1 MTGLSIK
8 CFQRWHS
15 FYLEMYLWKRV
26 YLHYRYWYVYIPAP
40 FSVNRLLVS
49 TKLSK
54 GLIQRPFLLISC
66 CHIVRTV
73 FCNFSVCYCLVCILS
88 KWPINGL
95 PKSPDCPEPILHV
108 CFLWTTPLLLADQ
121 LPHGSPDMI
130 LCIRRRHWKEELGMA
145 TKLSTTEKWAAI
157 PLFKASSQLSSSR
170 SYICVFSR
178 Y

>member
-1 MTGLSIK
+1 MLFCSILFWNISLK
-8 CFQRWHS
+8 TCLFARQ
-15 FYLEMYLWKRV
+15 
-26 YLHYRYWYVYIPAP
+26 I
-40 FSVNRLLVS
+40 LVCIYTS
-49 TKLSK
+49 SIQCKLSF
-54 GLIQRPFLLISC
+54 GLHKALQGAHSKAILLISC
-66 CHIVRTV
+66 CHIVCTM
-73 FCNFSVCYCLVCILS
+73 FCNFSVFYCLVCILS
-88 KWPINGL
+88 KWSINGL

-130 LCIRRRHWKEELGMA
+130 LRIRRRHWKEELGMA

-157 PLFKASSQLSSSR
+157 PLFKASSQLSSSH

>member
-1 MTGLSIK
+1 
-8 CFQRWHS
+8 
-15 FYLEMYLWKRV
+15 MYLWKLV
-26 YLHYRYWYVYIPAP
+26 YLHDRYWYVYIYT
-40 FSVNRLLVS
+40 SS
-49 TKLSK
+49 IQYELSF
-54 GLIQRPFLLISC
+54 GLHEAQQGAHSKAILLISC
-66 CHIVRTV
+66 CHIVCTM

-88 KWPINGL
+88 KWPINGP

-121 LPHGSPDMI
+121 LPHGLPDMI

-157 PLFKASSQLSSSR
+157 PLFKGSSQLSSFH
-170 SYICVFSR
+170 SYICIFSR